1 LSASL
6 YDNRTVTLTKGNSMD
21 KYEVF
26 EKLAD
31 QYKRGLLTND
41 EFWAEVRE
49 RDLMDK
55 VGINEGMAR

>member
-1 LSASL
+1 MEG
-6 YDNRTVTLTKGNSMD
+6 KIMD

-41 EFWAEVRE
+41 EFWAEIRE

-55 VGINEGMAR
+55 IGINEGMAR

>member
-1 LSASL
+1 MPTSL
-6 YDNRTVTLTKGNSMD
+6 YDNRTATLTKGSSMD

-55 VGINEGMAR
+55 IGINEGMAR